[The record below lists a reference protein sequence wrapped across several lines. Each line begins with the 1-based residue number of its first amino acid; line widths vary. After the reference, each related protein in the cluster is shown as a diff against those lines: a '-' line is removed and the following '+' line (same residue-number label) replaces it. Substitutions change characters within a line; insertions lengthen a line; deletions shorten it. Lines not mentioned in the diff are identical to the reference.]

1 MFQLI
6 WAILV
11 IFLIPVFFYICRYRM
26 FLWSS
31 LRSNSNKILELEQ
44 KLSEQDNI
52 LNHVT
57 HEIRTSIHG
66 GSSIAQFLYENW
78 DKMDEQEHIKY
89 VGIIAK
95 NSQHIIK
102 LINDLLDLSKF
113 STGRMKFNFAAMNLL
128 DSIKN
133 IVQQF
138 TELNVFND
146 QINIILINHGIT
158 KAMINGDAIRINQ
171 LLNNLFNNALKYTK
185 EGLIVAVINLKNYEN
200 NSYWCFSLIDTGI
213 GIPDSELETIFEI
226 FTCSSRTNDNFIGTG
241 IGLSICREIVLAH
254 KGYISVENNRRKG
267 TKVEFMIP
275 VYDDKETQNADKI

>member
-1 MFQLI
+1 MF
-6 WAILV
+6 LV
-11 IFLIPVFFYICRYRM
+11 SVFFYICRYSG

-31 LRSNSNKILELEQ
+31 IGNNSKTKILELEQ
-44 KLSEQDNI
+44 KISEQDNI

-95 NSQHIIK
+95 NNQQIIT
-102 LINDLLDLSKF
+102 LINALLDLSKF
-113 STGRMKFNFAAMNLL
+113 STGRMKFNFVAMDLL
-128 DSIKN
+128 VSIKN
-133 IVQQF
+133 VVQQL

-146 QINIILINHGIT
+146 KVNIILINHDIT
-158 KAMINGDAIRINQ
+158 KAMISGDGIRINQ

-185 EGLIVAVINLKNYEN
+185 EGLIIAVINLKNYEN

-213 GIPDSELETIFEI
+213 GIPNSELETIFEV
-226 FTCSSRTNDNFIGTG
+226 FARSSRTNDDNIGDG
-241 IGLSICREIVLAH
+241 LGLSICREIILAH
-254 KGYISVENNRRKG
+254 KGYIYAENNCKKG
-267 TKVEFMIP
+267 TRVEFMIP
-275 VYDDKETQNADKI
+275 VYDEKET